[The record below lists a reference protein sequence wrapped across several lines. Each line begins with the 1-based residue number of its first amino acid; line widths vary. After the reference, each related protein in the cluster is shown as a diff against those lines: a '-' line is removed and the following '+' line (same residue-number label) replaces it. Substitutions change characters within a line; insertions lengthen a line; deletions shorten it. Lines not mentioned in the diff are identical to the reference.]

1 MSLASLN
8 AKALELRITAKGMEQ
23 TLQTQLFNGP
33 DGRYY
38 LRGNATSACFVYA
51 DQPHVSFV
59 NDRVVVHVRTS
70 SRLGTGVFG
79 KCVGLGFTTQADV
92 SVVPD
97 AENETIGF
105 RDALIERL
113 TGNKELDF
121 FVVPFL
127 SRKLPQQMKVNAA
140 ELLRNLL
147 ATSLQSTGYAMKL
160 TKLKVHSMQ
169 VDKDVLVVDLDGS
182 LDVD

>member
-1 MSLASLN
+1 
-8 AKALELRITAKGMEQ
+8 
-23 TLQTQLFNGP
+23 
-33 DGRYY
+33 
-38 LRGNATSACFVYA
+38 
-51 DQPHVSFV
+51 
-59 NDRVVVHVRTS
+59 
-70 SRLGTGVFG
+70 
-79 KCVGLGFTTQADV
+79 V
-92 SVVPD
+92 SVWVL
-97 AENETIGF
+97 